1 MKIEDNINDEEKM
14 TADIFLKKLVNNGLK
29 EIKISL
35 IVLFIFFYVLLF

>member
-35 IVLFIFFYVLLF
+35 IVLFIYLFLL